1 MSQKTKFLHGLYA
14 ITDSALLADGRLL
27 PYCEA
32 ALRGGA
38 KVLQYRDKSD
48 DPARRFS
55 EAQALQALC
64 KRYAARL
71 IINDDVS
78 LAAELGADLHL
89 GQTDGSLL
97 SARQQLGA
105 EAIIGATCHAQLEL
119 AEHAVAQHADYIAFG
134 RFYDSQTKPG
144 DVLASTELLEQAQHL
159 NRPIVAIGG
168 ITLNNGSELIKHGA
182 AMLAVIHGLF
192 AADSPAAVEQRAR
205 AFSALFT
212 D

>member
-1 MSQKTKFLHGLYA
+1 MTQKHTVLRGLYA

-38 KVLQYRDKSD
+38 KVVQYRDKSND
-48 DPARRFS
+48 TARRLS
-55 EAQALQALC
+55 EARALQELC
-64 KRYAARL
+64 QRYAARL
-71 IINDDVS
+71 IINDDLA

-97 SARQQLGA
+97 NARQQLGTD
-105 EAIIGATCHAQLEL
+105 AIIGITCHAQLEL
-119 AEHAVAQHADYIAFG
+119 AEQAVKQHGEYFAFG
-134 RFYDSQTKPG
+134 RFYPSQTKPG
-144 DVLASTELLEQAQHL
+144 DILATSQLLQQAQQFQ
-159 NRPIVAIGG
+159 RPIVAIGG
-168 ITLNNGSELIKHGA
+168 ITLDNGAELIQHGA
-182 AMLAVIHGLF
+182 TMLAVIHGLF

-205 AFSALFT
+205 AFSALFI

>member
-1 MSQKTKFLHGLYA
+1 MTQKHTVLRGLYA

-38 KVLQYRDKSD
+38 KVVQYRDKSND
-48 DPARRFS
+48 TARRLS
-55 EAQALQALC
+55 EARALQELC
-64 KRYAARL
+64 QRYAARL
-71 IINDDVS
+71 IINDDLA

-97 SARQQLGA
+97 NARQQLGTD
-105 EAIIGATCHAQLEL
+105 AIIGITCHAQLEL
-119 AEHAVAQHADYIAFG
+119 AEQAVKQHADYIAFG
-134 RFYDSQTKPG
+134 RFYPSQTKPG
-144 DVLASTELLEQAQHL
+144 DILATSQLLQQAQQFQ
-159 NRPIVAIGG
+159 RPIVAIGG
-168 ITLNNGSELIKHGA
+168 ITLDNGAELIQHGA
-182 AMLAVIHGLF
+182 TMLAVIQGLF

-205 AFSALFT
+205 AFSALFI

>member
-38 KVLQYRDKSD
+38 KVLQYRDKSSD
-48 DPARRFS
+48 TARRLR
-55 EAQALQALC
+55 EADALQALC
-64 KRYAARL
+64 KRYDARL
-71 IINDDVS
+71 IINDDIS

-105 EAIIGATCHAQLEL
+105 DAIIGATCHAQLVL
-119 AEHAVAQHADYIAFG
+119 AEQAVAQQADYIAFG
-134 RFYDSQTKPG
+134 RFYNSQTKPG
-144 DVLASTELLEQAQHL
+144 DVLASTELLQQAQQL
-159 NRPIVAIGG
+159 NCPVVAIGG
-168 ITLNNGSELIKHGA
+168 ITLNNGSELIKYGA

-192 AADSPAAVEQRAR
+192 AADSPAEVEQRAR
-205 AFSALFT
+205 AFSALFNA
-212 D
+212 

>member
-1 MSQKTKFLHGLYA
+1 MTQKHTVLRGLYA

-38 KVLQYRDKSD
+38 KVVQYRDKSND
-48 DPARRFS
+48 TARRLS
-55 EAQALQALC
+55 EARALQELC
-64 KRYAARL
+64 QRYAARL
-71 IINDDVS
+71 IINDDLA

-97 SARQQLGA
+97 NARQQLGTD
-105 EAIIGATCHAQLEL
+105 AIIGITCHAQLEL
-119 AEHAVAQHADYIAFG
+119 AEQAVKQHADYIAFG
-134 RFYDSQTKPG
+134 RFYPSQTKPG
-144 DVLASTELLEQAQHL
+144 DILATSQLLQQAQQFQ
-159 NRPIVAIGG
+159 RPIVAIGG
-168 ITLNNGSELIKHGA
+168 ITLDNGAELIQHGA
-182 AMLAVIHGLF
+182 TMLAVIHGLF

-205 AFSALFT
+205 AFSALFI

>member
-1 MSQKTKFLHGLYA
+1 MTQKIKLLHGLYA
-14 ITDSALLADGRLL
+14 ITDSVLLTDGRLL

-38 KVLQYRDKSD
+38 KVLQYRDKSAD
-48 DPARRFS
+48 TARRLS
-55 EAQALQALC
+55 EARALQELC
-64 KRYAARL
+64 SRYNARL
-71 IINDDVS
+71 IINDDLA
-78 LAAELGADLHL
+78 LAAAIGADLHL
-89 GQTDGSLL
+89 GQTDGNLL

-105 EAIIGATCHAQLEL
+105 DAIIGSTCHAQLEL
-119 AEHAVAQHADYIAFG
+119 AKQAVAQQADYIAFG

-144 DVLASTELLEQAQHL
+144 NVLATTELLQHAQQL

-168 ITLNNGSELIKHGA
+168 ITLDNSALLIEHGA
-182 AMLAVIHGLF
+182 TMLAVIHGLF
-192 AADSPAAVEQRAR
+192 AADSPAEVEQRAR

>member
-64 KRYAARL
+64 KRYDARL

-119 AEHAVAQHADYIAFG
+119 AEHAAAQHADYIAFG

>member
-1 MSQKTKFLHGLYA
+1 MTTHAKSLRGLYA

-38 KVLQYRDKSD
+38 KLLQYRDKSTD
-48 DPARRFS
+48 TARRLK
-55 EAQALQALC
+55 EAQALKTLC
-64 KRYAARL
+64 EHYGARL
-71 IINDDVS
+71 IINDDLE
-78 LAAELGADLHL
+78 LAATIGADLHL
-89 GQTDGSLL
+89 GQGDGSLAN
-97 SARQQLGA
+97 ARQRLGP

-119 AEHAVAQHADYIAFG
+119 AQQAIAQQADYIAFG
-134 RFYDSQTKPG
+134 RFYDSHTKPG
-144 DVLASTELLEQAQHL
+144 SVLASTELLTQAQAL
-159 NRPIVAIGG
+159 QRPIVAIGG
-168 ITLNNGSELIKHGA
+168 ITLENSSVLIQHGA

-192 AADSPAAVEQRAR
+192 AADSAAEVEQRAR

>member
-14 ITDSALLADGRLL
+14 ITDSVLLADGRLL

-38 KVLQYRDKSD
+38 KVLQYRDKSSD
-48 DPARRFS
+48 TARRLR
-55 EAQALQALC
+55 EADALQALC
-64 KRYAARL
+64 KRYDARL
-71 IINDDVS
+71 IINDDIS

-105 EAIIGATCHAQLEL
+105 DAIIGATCHAQLVL
-119 AEHAVAQHADYIAFG
+119 AEQAVAQQADYIAFG
-134 RFYDSQTKPG
+134 RFYNSQTKPG
-144 DVLASTELLEQAQHL
+144 DVLASTELLQQAQQL
-159 NRPIVAIGG
+159 NCPVVAIGG
-168 ITLNNGSELIKHGA
+168 ITLNNGSELIKYGA

-192 AADSPAAVEQRAR
+192 AADSPAEVEQRAR
-205 AFSALFT
+205 AFSALFNA
-212 D
+212 